1 MSSKNK
7 SFTLI
12 ELLVV
17 IVIIGILAGVIII
30 STSSSINKTHD
41 SVRVYDLGVLSRGLF
56 AHDSINGSYP
66 TLTCR
71 IGDSGCLT
79 NLVPEYFSAL
89 PLDPV
94 SGNYSYSSTG
104 SEFMVMAKASDGP
117 IVFTDSGS
125 NKSIVFTSYYYNFKN
140 KLRGDGGNPS
150 IAVNDFANGALW
162 GYVNKFT
169 VGWTSR
175 LDMLSSTVNYGF
187 EEGDYDI
194 YIRVRTDGLGGTPNS
209 LPFVIYNWTHG
220 TFMHSVNITGLSTS
234 YQVKYV
240 GRISI
245 SEANLSENVYANFST
260 SGVTTNYY
268 LDYVE
273 FRKV

>member
-1 MSSKNK
+1 MSNKNK

-41 SVRVYDLGVLSRGLF
+41 SVRAYDLGVLSRGLF
-56 AHDSINGSYP
+56 AYDSINGSYP

-89 PLDPV
+89 PFDPV
-94 SGNYSYSSTG
+94 SGNYGYSSTG

-125 NKSIVFTSYYYNFKN
+125 NKSIVATSYYYNFKN
-140 KLRGDGGNPS
+140 TLNQGGTS
-150 IAVNDFANGALW
+150 IAVNDSANGALW
-162 GYVNKFT
+162 GYVNNFT
-169 VGWTSR
+169 AGWTSR
-175 LDMLSSTVNYGF
+175 TYISSANGF
-187 EEGDYDI
+187 EAGDYDI
-194 YIRVRTDGLGGTPNS
+194 YIRIRTDGLGSKPNYVRFGVYNGT
-209 LPFVIYNWTHG
+209 LDIYQLSNR
-220 TFMHSVNITGLSTS
+220 NITGLTTF
-234 YQVKYV
+234 YQVKYA
-240 GRISI
+240 GRLSL
-245 SEANLSENVYANFST
+245 SEANLTQTILTYFSN
-260 SGVTTNYY
+260 SLVTTNYY

>member
-56 AHDSINGSYP
+56 SYDSKNGSFP
-66 TLTCR
+66 ALTCR

-79 NLVPEYFSAL
+79 NLVPKYFSAL

-104 SEFMVMAKASDGP
+104 SEFMVMAKASDRP
-117 IVFTDSGS
+117 IVFTDYGS
-125 NKSIVFTSYYYNFKN
+125 NKSIMATSYYYNFKN
-140 KLRGDGGNPS
+140 TIKQSGTS
-150 IAVNDFANGALW
+150 IAVNDSANGALW
-162 GYVNKFT
+162 GYVNNFT
-169 VGWTSR
+169 VGWTSATNIG
-175 LDMLSSTVNYGF
+175 SAYGF
-187 EEGDYDI
+187 EAGDYDI
-194 YIRVRTDGLGGTPNS
+194 YIRIRTDGLGSRPNYVS
-209 LPFVIYNWTHG
+209 FGVYNNTVKNYLMA
-220 TFMHSVNITGLSTS
+220 TKNITGLSTS
-234 YQVKYV
+234 YQVKYA

-245 SEANLSENVYANFST
+245 SEANLIESVYTYFSSSE
-260 SGVTTNYY
+260 VTTNYY